1 MATDDPTTEGPADT
15 QTEEAS
21 QAEPE
26 TEPQTTE
33 GTTEGT
39 IEETTDGTTEAD
51 TTEGTVDA
59 EEATESAAEVE
70 EPPGADAEEL
80 VDEQA
85 RPSSEQTSGSGT
97 PGIPPTVR
105 DERRSE
111 DGLPLT
117 TTTGDPNK
125 DFRGP
130 SVTEEARRGME
141 DDAAMDEPGYADL
154 GHAEDYRVLRED

>member
-15 QTEEAS
+15 QADEAS
-21 QAEPE
+21 QTEPE

-39 IEETTDGTTEAD
+39 LEAD
-51 TTEGTVDA
+51 TAEGTVDA

-70 EPPGADAEEL
+70 EPPGSDAEEL

-85 RPSSEQTSGSGT
+85 QPSSEQASGSGT
-97 PGIPPTVR
+97 PGIPPPVR

-117 TTTGDPNK
+117 TTTGDPDK

-141 DDAAMDEPGYADL
+141 DDTAMDEPGYADL